1 MAYSGV
7 FQNLSNPAYPTT
19 YTLTKFGTNNN
30 GQFFEF
36 VDQTGNKAGFG
47 TGGTMAEIQGNAA
60 NFAGSWTDLQA
71 YIEGAQANL
80 SFIGDGTYNT
90 YFTGLVPNTSG
101 GTTNPSTGSSTE
113 STSSSGTSGS
123 GASTGSGGTGGTQ
136 SSGGGTFSSLL
147 DQINSAL
154 GGIQQ
159 NSPQVNALNNQAQA
173 LGNTAYNMM
182 VSMQGQLAALLGQS
196 GTNSQNAL
204 NNLTGQ
210 MDALGKGKQSLMD
223 STIERMNQLA
233 TPKTRKKIDTEATKA
248 QQTGAPSLVS
258 QPTLFGL

>member
-7 FQNLSNPAYPTT
+7 FQNLSNISSPKT
-19 YTLTKFGTNNN
+19 YTLNKFGTNAQ
-30 GQFFEF
+30 GAFFEF
-36 VDQTGNKAGFG
+36 IDQTGNKSGFG
-47 TGGTMAEIQGNAA
+47 TGGTALETQGNAA
-60 NFAGSWTDLQA
+60 YFAGSWTDLQA

-80 SFIGDGTYNT
+80 SFIDDGTYKT
-90 YFTGLVPNTSG
+90 YFTGLAQNNSG
-101 GTTNPSTGSSTE
+101 GVTNSSTGSST
-113 STSSSGTSGS
+113 STGATSSGETSSNGS
-123 GASTGSGGTGGTQ
+123 ATGSGGTGGAQ
-136 SSGGGTFSSLL
+136 GGGTFSSLL

-173 LGNTAYNMM
+173 LGNTSYNMM
-182 VSMQGQLAALLGQS
+182 LSIQDQLTALLGQS
-196 GTNSQNAL
+196 GNNSQNAL
-204 NNLTGQ
+204 NKLTGQ
-210 MDALGKGKQSLMD
+210 MNDSGKGKQSLMD
-223 STIERMNQLA
+223 STIERMNKLA